1 MGQEMKDATTIQD
14 AVDLDLVEK
23 YFPIHGTQGQPMTD
37 DETHEDSLRR
47 ELDEIRRAE
56 MYRERDAMA
65 ARIYERVCA
74 ILISRPASGVVAHP
88 PNLQPAA
95 DWFADD
101 VGMAIAAADAF
112 MDAVHAPAVEA
123 MLAADP
129 PPLPARYLPT
139 FGGISP
145 HPRCPHGHG
154 PLHLA
159 DAAPDTVAM
168 RCRRT
173 NCTYRLVL
181 RAQVVE
187 EAG

>member
-1 MGQEMKDATTIQD
+1 MKDATTIQD

-56 MYRERDAMA
+56 MYRERNAMA
-65 ARIYERVCA
+65 QRIYERVCA
-74 ILISRPASGVVAHP
+74 ILISRPGSVVTPHP
-88 PNLQPAA
+88 DRPITP
-95 DWFADD
+95 DWFAED
-101 VGMAIAAADAF
+101 VKMAIAAADAF

-123 MLAADP
+123 MLAATP
-129 PPLPARYLPT
+129 PAPPARYLPT

-154 PLHLA
+154 PLHLD

>member
-1 MGQEMKDATTIQD
+1 MN
-14 AVDLDLVEK
+14 
-23 YFPIHGTQGQPMTD
+23 
-37 DETHEDSLRR
+37 DEEINR
-47 ELDEIRRAE
+47 ELDEIQRAE
-56 MYRERDAMA
+56 MRRERDAMA
-65 ARIYERVCA
+65 QRIYERVCSIVIA
-74 ILISRPASGVVAHP
+74 RPSTPMLGHR
-88 PNLQPAA
+88 
-95 DWFADD
+95 FEGD
-101 VGMAIAAADAF
+101 VHTAIAAADAF

-129 PPLPARYLPT
+129 PAPPARYLPT

-145 HPRCPHGHG
+145 SPRCPHGHG
-154 PLHLA
+154 PLQLA